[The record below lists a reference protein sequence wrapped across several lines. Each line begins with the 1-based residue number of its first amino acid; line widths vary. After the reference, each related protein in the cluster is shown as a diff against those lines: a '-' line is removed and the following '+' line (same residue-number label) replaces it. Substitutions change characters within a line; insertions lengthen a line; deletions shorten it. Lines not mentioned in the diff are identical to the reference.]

1 MAEITQEQIYTIK
14 CSNNEYSLILYIL
27 NHFNDEQGNSFD
39 EKKELE
45 KLIKSFYDEI
55 LRKKI

>member
-1 MAEITQEQIYTIK
+1 MAKITHEQIYTIK
-14 CSNNEYSLILYIL
+14 CSDNEHSLILYIL

-45 KLIKSFYDEI
+45 KLIESFYDEE
-55 LRKKI
+55 